1 MLASFSALFFWIA
14 LVMEPVMKMI
24 INIPIDTWYHI
35 RKKHKFNELSDADK
49 NILIETIYKAEPI
62 EEERLQNE

>member
-1 MLASFSALFFWIA
+1 MR
-14 LVMEPVMKMI
+14 MI
-24 INIPIDTWYHI
+24 IDIPIDTWYHI